1 MPTAIENQN
10 INEVTNNINET
21 IEMNEGMYLDAMNQ
35 LKDINEKRDVEFEK
49 LKEENMD
56 IKKELISCYGVV
68 RMIDMMYSD
77 TEEPVM
83 EIGILI
89 ESLREYLS
97 QYTENKIICKRSH
110 I

>member
-10 INEVTNNINET
+10 NNINET

-35 LKDINEKRDVEFEK
+35 LKDINEKRDTEFEK

-97 QYTENKIICKRSH
+97 QYTENKIICRR
-110 I
+110 IEIE

>member
-1 MPTAIENQN
+1 MSIENK
-10 INEVTNNINET
+10 NINET
-21 IEMNEGMYLDAMNQ
+21 IEMNEGMYLEAMNQ
-35 LKDINEKRDVEFEK
+35 LKEINEKRDKEYEK
-49 LKEENMD
+49 LKEENLD

-77 TEEPVM
+77 TEEPVL

-97 QYTENKIICKRSH
+97 QYTENKIICRR
-110 I
+110 IEIE

>member
-10 INEVTNNINET
+10 NNMTET

-35 LKDINEKRDVEFEK
+35 LKDINEKRDIEYEK

-77 TEEPVM
+77 TDEPVL
-83 EIGILI
+83 EIGVLI

-97 QYTENKIICKRSH
+97 QYTENKIICKKSH

>member
-10 INEVTNNINET
+10 NNINET

>member
-1 MPTAIENQN
+1 
-10 INEVTNNINET
+10 
-21 IEMNEGMYLDAMNQ
+21 
-35 LKDINEKRDVEFEK
+35 
-49 LKEENMD
+49 MD

-77 TEEPVM
+77 TNEPVM

-97 QYTENKIICKRSH
+97 QYTENKIICRSSH

>member
-1 MPTAIENQN
+1 MSIENK
-10 INEVTNNINET
+10 NINET

-35 LKDINEKRDVEFEK
+35 LKDINEKRDIEYEK

-77 TEEPVM
+77 TDEPVL
-83 EIGILI
+83 EIGVLI

-97 QYTENKIICKRSH
+97 QYTENKIICKKSH

>member
-1 MPTAIENQN
+1 MTIENQN
-10 INEVTNNINET
+10 NMTET

-35 LKDINEKRDVEFEK
+35 LKDINEKRDLEFEK

-68 RMIDMMYSD
+68 RLIDMMYSD
-77 TEEPVM
+77 TVEPVL
-83 EIGILI
+83 EIGVLI

-97 QYTENKIICKRSH
+97 QYTENKIICKKSH